1 MNHGRTLLD
10 TDRNVKG
17 QAVAADP
24 DRGRQAREQ
33 YDTSIV
39 LCVMEAREVVEV
51 VNKNWPPS

>member
-39 LCVMEAREVVEV
+39 LCVMEARDRLTIT
-51 VNKNWPPS
+51 SGY